1 MIVKCDY
8 QIDTEHLMDLPFN
21 CVVGVSVLKIT
32 AGKLLWQL
40 GLLWYLE
47 TENKNICDMYFI
59 KLKKKEEINI
69 FLAFI

>member
-8 QIDTEHLMDLPFN
+8 QIDTENLMDLPFN

-47 TENKNICDMYFI
+47 TEKKYIFEMYFI
-59 KLKKKEEINI
+59 KLKKEINI
-69 FLAFI
+69 FLTFI

>member
-47 TENKNICDMYFI
+47 TEKKYIFEMYFI
-59 KLKKKEEINI
+59 KLKKEINI
-69 FLAFI
+69 FLTFI